1 MRIIKGAAG
10 QAVIG
15 ITGGMGSGK
24 SAVATLLQKRLHS
37 TFIDADVI
45 CRELLA
51 PGAAGWLSFR
61 ESFGPAYFNP
71 DQSINRSLLRRL
83 IFSEEE
89 ARLRLNRLLHPLAR
103 EEIGRQME
111 NAPESRCFLVEIP
124 LLYEAGWQAEL
135 DRIVVVY
142 ACQDRCRKRLMK
154 RDLISEQEAEKA
166 MASQWPLTNKALL
179 ADHVIDNSG
188 PWAFT
193 CLQVL
198 RLQVLL
204 KGIFQA
210 AEGISE
216 KND

>member
-1 MRIIKGAAG
+1 
-10 QAVIG
+10 
-15 ITGGMGSGK
+15 
-24 SAVATLLQKRLHS
+24 
-37 TFIDADVI
+37 
-45 CRELLA
+45 
-51 PGAAGWLSFR
+51 
-61 ESFGPAYFNP
+61 
-71 DQSINRSLLRRL
+71 
-83 IFSEEE
+83 
-89 ARLRLNRLLHPLAR
+89 
-103 EEIGRQME
+103 
-111 NAPESRCFLVEIP
+111 
-124 LLYEAGWQAEL
+124 
-135 DRIVVVY
+135 
-142 ACQDRCRKRLMK
+142 
-154 RDLISEQEAEKA
+154 LISEQEAEKA